1 MSNGN
6 EQEPVKSITTPVRA
20 EYTFNVS
27 GEAARFLEEIAQG
40 RIMGV
45 RCPNC
50 HKVYVPGKGSCA
62 RCGVEMDDEVFVEDT
77 GTVTTFCVVRVPS
90 DNIDLELPYVAAHV
104 LLDGADI
111 PFFALV
117 QECDA
122 ADVRMGMRVKA
133 VWAPREEWEA
143 NLKNIRYFKPLD
155 EPDVPFDDFKE
166 HL

>member
-1 MSNGN
+1 MSDV
-6 EQEPVKSITTPVRA
+6 EPVKSIVTPVRA
-20 EYTFNVS
+20 DYRFTVS

-40 RIMGV
+40 RILGV
-45 RCPNC
+45 RCPQC
-50 HKVYVPGKGSCA
+50 RRVTVPGKGSCA
-62 RCGVEMDDEVFVEDT
+62 RCGVEMDEEVFVKDT
-77 GTVTTFCVVRVPS
+77 GTVTTFCIVRVPS
-90 DNIDLELPYVAAHV
+90 ENIAIELPYVAAHV

-122 ADVRMGMRVKA
+122 ADVRMGMRVQA
-133 VWAPREEWEA
+133 VWAPKEEWRPTFE
-143 NLKNIRYFKPLD
+143 NIRYFKPID